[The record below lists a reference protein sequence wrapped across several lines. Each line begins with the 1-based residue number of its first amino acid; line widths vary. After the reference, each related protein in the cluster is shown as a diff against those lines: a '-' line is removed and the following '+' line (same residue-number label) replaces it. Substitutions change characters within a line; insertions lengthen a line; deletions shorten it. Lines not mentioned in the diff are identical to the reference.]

1 MEFTAYQVES
11 AETLED
17 PTGVIPSPITRADSP
32 WGRRWHRACSQQTAT
47 SRRYAGISCHARVLM
62 RGTLEG
68 SRTRR
73 SSPCTEAGGG
83 WRGPAAGTASPHALA
98 SVRAFRRSRYEA
110 RRSSPLRIVTGGE
123 WMFQFCF
130 PGRPRGRRVLGA
142 LAGGRCLRALG
153 VAPGVS
159 GQVGGTGRA
168 SLARY
173 QRVWATACKLKFCNV
188 ITF

>member
-1 MEFTAYQVES
+1 MFPADCNLPEVRRHQLPRAGSDERNARRFQNTAVRSQ
-11 AETLED
+11 
-17 PTGVIPSPITRADSP
+17 TGKV
-32 WGRRWHRACSQQTAT
+32 RRPC
-47 SRRYAGISCHARVLM
+47 RRS
-62 RGTLEG
+62 
-68 SRTRR
+68 

-98 SVRAFRRSRYEA
+98 SVRAFWRSRYEA

-123 WMFQFCF
+123 WMFRFCF
-130 PGRPRGRRVLGA
+130 PGGPRGRRVLGA
-142 LAGGRCLRALG
+142 LAGARCLRALG